1 MKEANNLDWDL
12 IYMGRKIL
20 NVDTAEERVEGSEHM
35 VWAGYSYWTVGYL
48 LSLSGAKK
56 LLEGNPLGK
65 MVPVDE
71 YLPIMYNKHPKEE
84 YWKHFP
90 VRNVKGFSADP
101 MLIYPTHYTGQT
113 NHYSDTET
121 SVLIYDE
128 EEKKQQA
135 ATLASVAIA
144 AAKEEL

>member
-1 MKEANNLDWDL
+1 
-12 IYMGRKIL
+12 MGRKIL

-71 YLPIMYNKHPKEE
+71 YLPIMYNKHPK
-84 YWKHFP
+84 
-90 VRNVKGFSADP
+90 
-101 MLIYPTHYTGQT
+101 
-113 NHYSDTET
+113 
-121 SVLIYDE
+121 
-128 EEKKQQA
+128 
-135 ATLASVAIA
+135 
-144 AAKEEL
+144 